1 MSVNESMRFNSMIG
15 KLEETA
21 SDLSNFLEE
30 IEDRSYSD
38 GAYFYSK
45 NETPFED
52 EFEEQFEGAISN
64 LYKVINKLDYLD
76 RKYIK
81 SLDTS
86 KLESRIK
93 RLERL
98 MKK

>member
-1 MSVNESMRFNSMIG
+1 MATNDSMRFNSMID
-15 KLEETA
+15 KLGETA

-30 IEDRSYSD
+30 IEDRNYRD

-52 EFEEQFEGAISN
+52 EFEEQFQGALSN

-86 KLESRIK
+86 KLESRIS
-93 RLERL
+93 RLER
-98 MKK
+98 MMNS

>member
-1 MSVNESMRFNSMIG
+1 MAVNDSMRFNSMID

-21 SDLSNFLEE
+21 RDLSSFLEE
-30 IEDRSYSD
+30 IEDRNYRD
-38 GAYFYSK
+38 GVYFYSK

-52 EFEEQFEGAISN
+52 EFGEQFEGALNN
-64 LYKVINKLDYLD
+64 LRKVINKLDYLD

-81 SLDTS
+81 RLGAT

-98 MKK
+98 MK

>member
-1 MSVNESMRFNSMIG
+1 MATNDSMRFNSMIG

-30 IEDRSYSD
+30 IEDRNYRD

-52 EFEEQFEGAISN
+52 EFEKQFEGALSN
-64 LYKVINKLDYLD
+64 LYKVINKLCYLD
-76 RKYIK
+76 HKYIK

>member
-1 MSVNESMRFNSMIG
+1 MAVNDSMRFNSMIG

-21 SDLSNFLEE
+21 SDLSNFLED

-38 GAYFYSK
+38 GTYFYSK

-52 EFEEQFEGAISN
+52 EFREQFEGALSN

-81 SLDTS
+81 HLDAS

-98 MKK
+98 MK

>member
-1 MSVNESMRFNSMIG
+1 MAVNDSMRFNSMIG
-15 KLEETA
+15 ELEETA

-52 EFEEQFEGAISN
+52 EFREQFEGALSN

-98 MKK
+98 MK

>member
-1 MSVNESMRFNSMIG
+1 MAVNESMRFNSMIG

-52 EFEEQFEGAISN
+52 EFEEQFEGALSD

-81 SLDTS
+81 RLGAT

-98 MKK
+98 IK

>member
-1 MSVNESMRFNSMIG
+1 MAVNDSMRFNSMIG

-52 EFEEQFEGAISN
+52 EFREQFEGALSN

-81 SLDTS
+81 HLDAS
-86 KLESRIK
+86 KLENRIN

>member
-1 MSVNESMRFNSMIG
+1 MAVNDSMRFNSMID
-15 KLEETA
+15 KLEET
-21 SDLSNFLEE
+21 SRDLSNFLEE
-30 IEDRSYSD
+30 IEDRNYRD

-52 EFEEQFEGAISN
+52 EFEEQFEGALNN

-81 SLDTS
+81 PLGAT

-98 MKK
+98 MK

>member
-1 MSVNESMRFNSMIG
+1 MAVNDSMRFNSMIG

-21 SDLSNFLEE
+21 SDLSNFLED

-52 EFEEQFEGAISN
+52 EFREQFEGALSN

-81 SLDTS
+81 HLDAS
-86 KLESRIK
+86 KLEVRIK
-93 RLERL
+93 QLERL

>member
-1 MSVNESMRFNSMIG
+1 MAVNESMRFNSMIG

-30 IEDRSYSD
+30 IEDRNYSD
-38 GAYFYSK
+38 SAYFYSK

-52 EFEEQFEGAISN
+52 EFEEQFEGALNN

-81 SLDTS
+81 HLGAT

-98 MKK
+98 MK

>member
-1 MSVNESMRFNSMIG
+1 MATNDSKRFNSMID
-15 KLEETA
+15 KLGETA

-30 IEDRSYSD
+30 IEDRNYRD

-52 EFEEQFEGAISN
+52 EFREQFEGALSN

-93 RLERL
+93 RLEHL

>member
-1 MSVNESMRFNSMIG
+1 MATNDSMRFNSMIG

-30 IEDRSYSD
+30 IEDRNYSD

-52 EFEEQFEGAISN
+52 EFEEQFEVALSG
-64 LYKVINKLDYLD
+64 LYKVINKLDYID

-81 SLDTS
+81 HLGAT

>member
-1 MSVNESMRFNSMIG
+1 MATNDSMRFNSMIG

-30 IEDRSYSD
+30 IEDRNYSD

-52 EFEEQFEGAISN
+52 EFGEQFEGALSN
-64 LYKVINKLDYLD
+64 LYKVINKLGYLD
-76 RKYIK
+76 HKYIK

>member
-1 MSVNESMRFNSMIG
+1 MATNDSMRFNSMIG

-21 SDLSNFLEE
+21 RDLSNFLEE
-30 IEDRSYSD
+30 IEDRNYRD
-38 GAYFYSK
+38 GVYFYSK

-52 EFEEQFEGAISN
+52 EFEEQFEGALNN
-64 LYKVINKLDYLD
+64 LYKVINKLGYLD
-76 RKYIK
+76 HKYIK

-98 MKK
+98 MK

>member
-1 MSVNESMRFNSMIG
+1 MAVNDSVRFNSMIG

-30 IEDRSYSD
+30 IEDKNYSD

-52 EFEEQFEGAISN
+52 EFEEQFESAISD
-64 LYKVINKLDYLD
+64 LHKVINKLDYLD

-98 MKK
+98 IK

>member
-1 MSVNESMRFNSMIG
+1 MATNDSMRFNSMID
-15 KLEETA
+15 KLGETA

-30 IEDRSYSD
+30 IEDRNYRD

-52 EFEEQFEGAISN
+52 EFEEQFEGALNN

-86 KLESRIK
+86 KLESRIS
-93 RLERL
+93 RLER
-98 MKK
+98 MMNS

>member
-1 MSVNESMRFNSMIG
+1 MAVNDSMRFNSMIG

-52 EFEEQFEGAISN
+52 EFREQFEGALSN

-81 SLDTS
+81 HLDAS
-86 KLESRIK
+86 KLEDRIK
-93 RLERL
+93 QLEQL

>member
-1 MSVNESMRFNSMIG
+1 MAVNDSMRFNRMIG

-30 IEDRSYSD
+30 IEDKNYSD
-38 GAYFYSK
+38 GEYFYSK

-52 EFEEQFEGAISN
+52 EFEEQFEGALSD
-64 LYKVINKLDYLD
+64 LYRVINKLDYLD

-81 SLDTS
+81 SSDTS

-98 MKK
+98 MK